1 MKKPIPTSVGMKLMP
16 IIETN
21 NLSKE
26 YSGRFSKQKIN
37 ALNNFTFSVNEGEIF
52 GLLGP
57 NGAGKTTL
65 IKILLSITFPT
76 RGTAKVFGMDAG
88 NHRWK
93 KRVGYLPENHKFPNY
108 LTGEQVLSYYGR
120 LSGLKSGL
128 EFQKKI
134 GDMFDIMNLKEWK
147 KTKIKKYSK
156 GMMQKLG
163 LAQSMLSEPD
173 LIFLDEPTDGVD
185 PIGRKEIRDILLE
198 LKQKGKTIFLN
209 SHLLSEV
216 EMICDRVAILNKGD
230 LIKEGNV
237 SDLTKAENIFIIET
251 AEQISLEI
259 KQKILAIDQNAG
271 IGENELHTEAGLDK
285 VNKIIDV
292 FRKAK
297 LNIKSVNQKTSSLE
311 ELFINVI
318 NKDNIN

>member
-1 MKKPIPTSVGMKLMP
+1 MAA
-16 IIETN
+16 IIETQ

-26 YSGRFSKQKIN
+26 YSSKFSKQVVN
-37 ALNNFTFSVNEGEIF
+37 ALNDFTFTVNQGEIF

-65 IKILLSITFPT
+65 IKILLAITFPT
-76 RGTAKVFGMDAG
+76 SGNAKIFGTEANNPK
-88 NHRWK
+88 WK
-93 KRVGYLPENHKFPNY
+93 KKVGYLPENHRFPNY
-108 LTGEQVLSYYGR
+108 LTGEQVLSYYGE
-120 LSGLKSGL
+120 LSGMKNDSKMTARIEEMLA
-128 EFQKKI
+128 
-134 GDMFDIMNLKEWK
+134 MMNLTQWR

-163 LAQSMLSEPD
+163 LAQAMLSEPD

-185 PIGRKEIRDILLE
+185 PIGRKEIRDILTE
-198 LKQKGKTIFLN
+198 LKAKGKTIFLN

-237 SDLTKAENIFIIET
+237 DDLTKAENVFVIHTVEALDIE
-251 AEQISLEI
+251 L
-259 KQKILAIDQNAG
+259 KQKILAIDSGAG
-271 IGENELHTEAGLDK
+271 AGENEIHTEAGVDK
-285 VNKIIDV
+285 LNQIIDLL
-292 FRKAK
+292 RKSK
-297 LNIKSVNQKTSSLE
+297 IKIQQVNQKTSTLE

-318 NKDNIN
+318 KKDNVS

>member
-1 MKKPIPTSVGMKLMP
+1 MP
-16 IIETN
+16 IIETQK
-21 NLSKE
+21 LSKE
-26 YSGRFSKQKIN
+26 YAARFSKQKVN
-37 ALNNFTFSVNEGEIF
+37 ALNDFTFNVNEGEIF

-76 RGTAKVFGMDAG
+76 SGNAKIFNTDVK
-88 NHRWK
+88 NHKWK

-108 LTGEQVLSYYGR
+108 LTGEQVLGYYGR
-120 LSGLKSGL
+120 LSGVKNAAELKKKGDEYLEMMGL
-128 EFQKKI
+128 EK
-134 GDMFDIMNLKEWK
+134 WK

-163 LAQSMLSEPD
+163 LAQSMLSNPD

-185 PIGRKEIRDILLE
+185 PIGRKEIRDILTNMRSN
-198 LKQKGKTIFLN
+198 GKTIFLN

-230 LIKEGNV
+230 LIKEGSV
-237 SDLTKAENIFIIET
+237 EDLTKAENIFMIHT
-251 AEQISLEI
+251 ASPVDIKL
-259 KQKILAIDQNAG
+259 KQKILAMDPGAG
-271 IGENELHTEAGLDK
+271 IGEHEIQTESGIKTLNDIVDILRSDK
-285 VNKIIDV
+285 IT
-292 FRKAK
+292 
-297 LNIKSVNQKTSSLE
+297 IKTITQKSSTLE

-318 NKDNIN
+318 KQDDQA